1 MAMKKIINI
10 LFVAVAM
17 TVVTSCDDF
26 LDITP
31 DGQVKRDEMLST
43 AEGIEEALYG
53 AYSQLRST
61 TLYGQELSYSYI
73 EVMAQTMDCY
83 GNEAVT
89 ALGTYDYKYSTVE
102 SMFEAVWTEMYKN
115 ISNVNSIL
123 NSSLIEGASSYPF
136 TIYKGEALALRAFMH
151 FDLMRLYAEQIT
163 LNPEADG
170 IPYATEFSLNTPDFE
185 SLAKNYEHVIADLTE
200 AERLLADEDDYKN
213 TSLFMNDRQIHLN
226 LHAVRALL
234 ARVYLTMGD
243 KEQAYVYA
251 KKVIDESGF
260 ELNAKTD
267 IVGDLAGVLS
277 RKETLFGVYFSGFY
291 TNVSAKLQQTSSYY
305 SLDPRDDI
313 MDIYNESADG
323 LDFRVNA
330 YFSSVELGGSERVR
344 LSKLTDIYELQ
355 GITSSRPSDLILGI
369 NMIRLPEMYY
379 ICAEALL
386 DTDYETARDYFDAV
400 LESRGLQP
408 LKNRTD
414 GTQLTQEL
422 INLDRYKEFIGEG
435 QTFFNMKRQN
445 LSIKSADGTT
455 TFQPSNDIYVVPVPD
470 VEHEHRY

>member
-17 TVVTSCDDF
+17 MAVTSCDDF

-31 DGQVKRDEMLST
+31 DGQVKRDDMLST

-53 AYSQLRST
+53 AYSQLRSN

-89 ALGTYDYKYSTVE
+89 ALGAYDYKYSTVE
-102 SMFEAVWTEMYKN
+102 YMFEAVWTEMYKN

-123 NSSLIEGASSYPF
+123 NSPLIEGASSYPF
-136 TIYKGEALALRAFMH
+136 SVYRGEALALRAFMH
-151 FDLMRLYAEQIT
+151 FDLMRIYAEQFT

-185 SLAKNYEHVIADLTE
+185 SLAKNYKHVIADLKE
-200 AERLLADEDDYKN
+200 AESLLAGEDEYKN
-213 TSLFMNDRQIHLN
+213 SSLFMTDRQIHLN
-226 LHAVRALL
+226 LYAVQALL

-243 KEQAYVYA
+243 KENAYAYA
-251 KKVIDESGF
+251 KNVIEKSGF
-260 ELNAKTD
+260 VLNDKTD
-267 IVGDLAGVLS
+267 INGDIAGVLS
-277 RKETLFGVYFSGFY
+277 KKETLFGVYFSGFY
-291 TNVSAKLQQTSSYY
+291 ANVSAKLQQTSSYF

-330 YFSSVELGGSERVR
+330 YFTSVDLGGSERIR

-355 GITSSRPSDLILGI
+355 GITSSRPTDLILGI
-369 NMIRLPEMYY
+369 NLIRLPEMYY
-379 ICAEALL
+379 ICAETLL
-386 DTDYETARDYFDAV
+386 DKDYDAAVDYFDAV

-408 LKNRTD
+408 LKSRTD
-414 GTQLTQEL
+414 GTLLTQEL

-445 LSIKSADGTT
+445 LAIESADGTR
-455 TFQPSNDIYVVPVPD
+455 TFQPSNAIYVVPVPD
-470 VEHEHRY
+470 VEHENRY